1 MAAFSFAEIRALMS
15 FGMAIEA
22 MIAMMATT
30 IINSISVKPEFLLVF
45 MVPQVVCPL
54 PSVPPVDSPGR
65 WSVVRTSPEGLP
77 HPAIAARTYRPR
89 LSGVLSAPEHCRN
102 VTADSERKNFRSAAL
117 QRVALGPPASGRPLV
132 GWAPAQRSA

>member
-1 MAAFSFAEIRALMS
+1 MPAVPASSPKKPYSPPPSASVSIAHEDWSWAWADAIERSVAMAAFSFAEIRALMS

-54 PSVPPVDSPGR
+54 PSVRPWTARDGGRLQDVRRRGFPTLRSQRALIGPG
-65 WSVVRTSPEGLP
+65 
-77 HPAIAARTYRPR
+77 
-89 LSGVLSAPEHCRN
+89 
-102 VTADSERKNFRSAAL
+102 
-117 QRVALGPPASGRPLV
+117 
-132 GWAPAQRSA
+132 